1 MLDKLKNTV
10 EKVEECE
17 DFVNWKS
24 EHQEGYLVSAFFNNK
39 IGEWQIHY
47 YDPAKD
53 EMSVF
58 NIEND
63 VISIDSDEIF
73 RKEKTKINELHL
85 EDIKIESVD
94 ELIKK
99 LVDEKYNSEE
109 EANKIII
116 IQQTEFPVWNVT
128 YVTKA
133 LNVLNVRINAIT
145 GEIIEEHFESIM
157 NFKE

>member
-1 MLDKLKNTV
+1 MPTGN
-10 EKVEECE
+10 
-17 DFVNWKS
+17 
-24 EHQEGYLVSAFFNNK
+24 
-39 IGEWQIHY
+39 
-47 YDPAKD
+47 
-53 EMSVF
+53 

>member
-1 MLDKLKNTV
+1 MLKKLKNTI
-10 EKVEECE
+10 EKVKECE
-17 DFVNWKS
+17 DFANWKS
-24 EHQEGYLVSAFFNNK
+24 EHQEGYLVSAFYNNK
-39 IGEWQIHY
+39 IGEWQTHY
-47 YDPAKD
+47 YDPAND
-53 EMSVF
+53 VMAVF

-73 RKEKTKINELHL
+73 RKEKTKINELRL

-116 IQQTEFPVWNVT
+116 IQQKEFPVWNVT

-157 NFKE
+157 NFKK